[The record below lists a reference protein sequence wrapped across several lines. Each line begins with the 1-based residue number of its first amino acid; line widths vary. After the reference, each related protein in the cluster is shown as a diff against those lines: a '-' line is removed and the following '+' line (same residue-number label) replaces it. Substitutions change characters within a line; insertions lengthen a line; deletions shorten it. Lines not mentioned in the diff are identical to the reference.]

1 MYFLY
6 INGLV
11 RIWYLYFVMIVA
23 IIVHIIPQVK
33 ALSFA
38 VSTFRAFIMSIWYN
52 IRFDDNID
60 MSLRKKSN
68 IYHDMPNVIIQL
80 NSYVAYPHELML
92 FFIGTEIAAQWCIY
106 VIIFLWGS
114 KEKNSLT
121 RAIFHCRPVEYTNL
135 YRICRQLNSRTLIIN
150 TNSMNE
156 FICPISNSSSYL
168 IIYYK
173 NVSLFVINVIIF
185 FYFFQFY
192 IYKAVLWCKT
202 LVQTF
207 YVDVKLTK

>member
-1 MYFLY
+1 M
-6 INGLV
+6 ILV

-38 VSTFRAFIMSIWYN
+38 VSTFRTFIMSIWYN
-52 IRFDDNID
+52 IQFDDNID

-80 NSYVAYPHELML
+80 NSYVAYPHELRL
-92 FFIGTEIAAQWCIY
+92 FFIGTGIAAQWGIY

-150 TNSMNE
+150 TKSMNE
-156 FICPISNSSSYL
+156 FICQISNSSSYL

-173 NVSLFVINVIIF
+173 NDSLLMSLFFSISSNF
-185 FYFFQFY
+185 
-192 IYKAVLWCKT
+192 IYTKLFCDVKHWCKRFM
-202 LVQTF
+202 LM
-207 YVDVKLTK
+207 